1 MGINLSKNVLAN
13 LRSGRAPAKSWSDF
27 LINMTI
33 DMAENK
39 LVNLAG
45 LGLKGATSKV
55 GSEVAGEVVSDIA
68 NIANL
73 AFFSKALIDEYDNV
87 IRNGG
92 KTILGGVK
100 IKSGNKIAATTILT
114 SILTATSAS
123 TTGDLLRD
131 IGPAIQVYWAGARLE
146 SGPTVPNIPCIGTLK
161 NISTNVAINLSPGV
175 WVPISVL
182 PNSSYSPF
190 LLSFMTSAMVHML
203 TVGGFFQCMCQYP
216 PPAPPA
222 PGFLPWA
229 GYFVP
234 PISNPVGA
242 IKGVS
247 SIEVAMAAAGKAAD
261 FALTLNDTNSV
272 NNALTSV
279 INTTADAKVKAA
291 AEALKNNN
299 TQAMA
304 DAGTALNP
312 TLSKYT
318 STKTFTLG

>member
-1 MGINLSKNVLAN
+1 MGINLSKNVISN
-13 LRSGRAPAKSWSDF
+13 LRKGRAPSKSWSDF

-39 LVNLAG
+39 LVLLAG
-45 LGLKGATSKV
+45 LGLKAGTSKV
-55 GSEVAGEVVSDIA
+55 GSEAAGKLASDVA

-73 AFFSKALIDEYDNV
+73 AFFAKALIDEYDNV
-87 IRNGG
+87 IKNGG

-100 IKSGNKIAATTILT
+100 VKSGNKVVATTILT
-114 SILTATSAS
+114 AILTATNAS

-131 IGPAIQVYWAGARLE
+131 IGPAIQAYWTGAQLE
-146 SGPTVPNIPCIGTLK
+146 TGINVPTVPCLGAVK
-161 NISTNVAINLSPGV
+161 NITTNVAINLSPGL

-190 LLSFMTSAMVHML
+190 LLSFVTSAMVHML
-203 TVGGFFQCMCQYP
+203 TVGGFFQCTCQYA

-234 PISNPVGA
+234 PVSNPTATLKGISNVE
-242 IKGVS
+242 I
-247 SIEVAMAAAGKAAD
+247 AMAAAGKAAD
-261 FALTLNDTNSV
+261 FGISLSETNSV

-291 AEALKNNN
+291 AEALKQND

-304 DAGTALNP
+304 AAGKALNP

-318 STKTFTLG
+318 STQTFTLG